1 MLLKEMLEIFG
12 TTLALGTL
20 TAGVYQY
27 YIAQKWKRAEFA
39 ASQLALLTSDRDLE
53 LCCKLLDWA
62 GRISS
67 VPEKYRDVTNDRT
80 FMHDWLTMKEAMLPE
95 EDSDRADWD
104 WQHMMYRDIFDR
116 YFGYLE
122 SINHYISVDLIT
134 VRDVASLG
142 YWLEQLDKPRFL
154 PDEEQSLFRDFI
166 DRYHYEGVRELIRRF
181 QAAGLTEA
189 NDAAARLD
197 SPNRP
202 VAPSG
207 ATI

>member
-1 MLLKEMLEIFG
+1 MALREALEILG
-12 TTLALGTL
+12 TTLAVGTL
-20 TAGVYQY
+20 AAGVYQY

-39 ASQLALLTSDRDLE
+39 ASQLELLTSDPDLE

-62 GRISS
+62 GRVSS
-67 VPEKYRDVTNDRT
+67 VPEKYRAVTNEKT
-80 FMHDWLTMKEAMLPE
+80 FMHDWQTMKEAMLPE

-122 SINHYISVDLIT
+122 SINHYVSVKLIS
-134 VRDVASLG
+134 VRDVASLA

-154 PDEEQSLFRDFI
+154 PDEQQSLFRDFI
-166 DRYHYEGVRELIRRF
+166 ARYHYEGVRELTRRF
-181 QAAGLTEA
+181 QAAGLTERRSDIA
-189 NDAAARLD
+189 CLE
-197 SPNRP
+197 SPRRP
-202 VAPSG
+202 VARSS

>member
-1 MLLKEMLEIFG
+1 MPLREVLEIVG
-12 TTLALGTL
+12 TTLGLGTL
-20 TAGVYQY
+20 AVGVYQY
-27 YIAQKWKRAEFA
+27 YVAQKWKRAEFA
-39 ASQLALLTSDRDLE
+39 ASQLELLTSDPDLE

-62 GRISS
+62 GRVSS
-67 VPEKYRDVTNDRT
+67 VPQKYRDVTNDRT

-95 EDSDRADWD
+95 EDSDRATWD

-122 SINHYISVDLIT
+122 SINHYISVNLIS
-134 VRDVASLG
+134 VRDVASLA

-154 PDEEQSLFRDFI
+154 PDEEQALFRHFI
-166 DRYHYEGVRELIRRF
+166 DRYQYEGVRELIRRF
-181 QAAGLTEA
+181 QAAGLTER
-189 NDAAARLD
+189 NGAAARLD
-197 SPNRP
+197 SRSRP